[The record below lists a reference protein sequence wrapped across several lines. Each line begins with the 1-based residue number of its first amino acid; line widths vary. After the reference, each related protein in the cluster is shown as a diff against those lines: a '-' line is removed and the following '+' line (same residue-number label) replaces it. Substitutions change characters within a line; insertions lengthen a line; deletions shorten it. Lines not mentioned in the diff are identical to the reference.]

1 MYRIFFS
8 TILVLLVIISCKT
21 NLKMAAVPVKNHSK
35 RVVLNTPQVVVYKT
49 TKDYSQLVPIIMNAE
64 KTKIISYPAPVD
76 VFFNGKLATPTILK
90 NGYLLDNR
98 GINENVVFTNYTYWT
113 YSQLKEVPTI
123 EELMANIVDKYPLS
137 EMILCGERSNFKNI
151 VVELNDL
158 IDKGFI
164 NCKRIEIIPMQINF

>member
-8 TILVLLVIISCKT
+8 TILVLIVIISCKT

-76 VFFNGKLATPTILK
+76 VFFN
-90 NGYLLDNR
+90 
-98 GINENVVFTNYTYWT
+98 
-113 YSQLKEVPTI
+113 
-123 EELMANIVDKYPLS
+123 
-137 EMILCGERSNFKNI
+137 
-151 VVELNDL
+151 
-158 IDKGFI
+158 
-164 NCKRIEIIPMQINF
+164 